1 MRHDGFIGQTS
12 PEQQEVVEVMAK
24 KSFYE
29 IITQQD
35 GELPRGT
42 KVHIYQNKT
51 VVKNGKG
58 VVLFTF
64 DGTPA
69 ELAKR
74 LIDRVSKVSVVIED
88 SPTST

>member
-1 MRHDGFIGQTS
+1 
-12 PEQQEVVEVMAK
+12 MA
-24 KSFYE
+24 KSFYGV
-29 IITQQD
+29 ITQQD

-74 LIDRVSKVSVVIED
+74 LIGRVSKVSVLIED